1 MASRPRLLSV
11 TSVRVTSLLPLA
23 ITPALLS
30 PSVLLTGLGVALI
43 SCAIPISLE
52 LFALKHLPKHVF
64 GTALLHNS
72 RRRRHDP
79 NPRRTYPKATVT
91 GRPSWLNRLSS
102 ATRMCNSVT

>member
-1 MASRPRLLSV
+1 MNTKAARF
-11 TSVRVTSLLPLA
+11 
-23 ITPALLS
+23 S
-30 PSVLLTGLGVALI
+30 PEV
-43 SCAIPISLE
+43 
-52 LFALKHLPKHVF
+52 
-64 GTALLHNS
+64 ALLHNS